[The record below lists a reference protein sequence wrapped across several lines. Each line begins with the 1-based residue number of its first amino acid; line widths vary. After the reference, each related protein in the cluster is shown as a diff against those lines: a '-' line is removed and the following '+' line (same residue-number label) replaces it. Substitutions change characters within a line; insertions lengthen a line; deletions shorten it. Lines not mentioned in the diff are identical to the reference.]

1 MFNSSLKKEAL
12 RIHEETLNGYNGS
25 YEKMGK
31 SCERLYEVRGKSV
44 ELIKLIQ
51 RVVNSIANTPKE
63 FDTELGKIGKELS
76 KFNETE
82 EYAKEAYNASVKA
95 GANIVGGAAAGFGVA
110 SMAPTALM
118 SIATTFGTASTG
130 TAISALSGAAAQ
142 KAAMAWIGRT
152 FAGFAVKEG
161 AGMAAGQAFL
171 ALAGPV
177 GWGITAASTGIS
189 LISLTNKNKELADK
203 AVKEA
208 KEIARAKEAL
218 DETTEKVNALKTKTD
233 LLFNDMNMQK
243 EKITGFMNVNYLTIE
258 DKDKIFLGTLVNNT
272 LSLSVLLNETVE

>member
-1 MFNSSLKKEAL
+1 
-12 RIHEETLNGYNGS
+12 
-25 YEKMGK
+25 MGK
-31 SCERLYEVRGKSV
+31 SCEQLYEIRKNSV
-44 ELIKLIQ
+44 ELIQLVQ

-76 KFNETE
+76 QFSETE
-82 EYAKEAYNASVKA
+82 EYAKEAYNASLKTGV
-95 GANIVGGAAAGFGVA
+95 NIVGGAATGLGVA

-171 ALAGPV
+171 ALAGPI

-189 LISLTNKNKELADK
+189 LISLTNKNKELANN

-208 KEIARAKEAL
+208 KEIAKAREAL
-218 DETTEKVNALKTKTD
+218 DETNEKVKALKARTD
-233 LLFNDMNMQK
+233 ILFNDMNKQRNR
-243 EKITGFMNVNYLTIE
+243 ITGFMNLDYLSIE
-258 DKDKIFLGTLVNNT
+258 DEDKLFMGTLVNNT